1 MTENN
6 ENDDELWKL
15 YIKKEKIDPIHRDN
29 NVEETTGKK
38 TSEPRQESIKNDK
51 INKTGLKSTLLPQK
65 TFQMDKRLEEKL
77 RKGKLPIDSTL
88 DLHGF
93 RQNEAY
99 EKLCRFIE
107 QNFYQN
113 KRTLLVITGKG
124 ENDSIREHWT
134 DPVRG
139 ILKQR
144 VPEWLSQPP
153 CSSMIL
159 NVLTA
164 NSKHGGSGALY
175 VYLKK
180 KK

>member
-6 ENDDELWKL
+6 ENDNELWDL
-15 YIKKEKIDPIHRDN
+15 YIQKEKIDPINREKREKITD
-29 NVEETTGKK
+29 KK
-38 TSEPRQESIKNDK
+38 TSEPKQKPIKHDK
-51 INKTGLKSTLLPQK
+51 TNKTGLNPTLSPQK
-65 TFQMDKRLEEKL
+65 TLQMDRKLEEKL
-77 RKGKLPIDSTL
+77 RKGKLRIDSTL

-107 QNFYQN
+107 QNFHQN

-124 ENDSIREHWT
+124 ESDSTREHWT